1 MTQLLEYSRQ
11 ELINKSKSA
20 DNYAPNNQQF
30 GKNRY
35 ERRLRSKVA
44 NSVKEYNAMD
54 MNQLFKEGI
63 LVVNILV
70 HGETDDY
77 LVKIKFGNI
86 LEEIHEQLERSD
98 NKLTL
103 RVIIRALISAFNHD
117 NVYIRCDCPDFNFR
131 FSYWSKVNDIS
142 SDPEIEQPTNGNY
155 IVNPKDTKGA
165 ACKHCLLVL
174 NNNSW
179 ITKVSATIFNYVN
192 YMEKHY
198 QKLYADVIYPAI
210 YQQDYEDDVQ
220 LSIDDIEDDDGEI
233 VSDKDTL
240 DISNKWA
247 RTKNQFKPGNQSGV
261 QFASKGAKSPN
272 KQFDFD
278 SLMSD

>member
-1 MTQLLEYSRQ
+1 MIQLLEYSRQ

-35 ERRLRSKVA
+35 ERRLKSKVA
-44 NSVKEYNAMD
+44 NSVKEYNEID
-54 MNQLFKEGI
+54 MNQLFKDGI

-70 HGETDDY
+70 HGETNDY

-86 LEEIHEQLERSD
+86 LEEIHDQLEKANMQLSL
-98 NKLTL
+98 K
-103 RVIIRALISAFNHD
+103 VIIRAIVSAFNHD
-117 NVYIRCDCPDFNFR
+117 NVYIRCTCEDFHFR
-131 FSYWSKVNDIS
+131 FSYWAKVNDIS
-142 SDPEIEQPTNGNY
+142 SDPSIEEPTNGNY
-155 IVNPKDTKGA
+155 IVNPDDTKGP

-174 NNNSW
+174 SNNSW
-179 ITKVSATIFNYVN
+179 VNKLSATIFNYIN

-198 QKLYADVIYPAI
+198 QKLYADIIYPAI
-210 YQQDYEDDVQ
+210 YQQEYEDDVQ
-220 LSIDDIEDDDGEI
+220 LTIDDIEDDNGEI

-261 QFASKGAKSPN
+261 QFAKKDEVPT